1 MRHTKEI
8 QRREIHNGALGGIR
22 VAQAFPMDAE
32 GPRMG
37 TQGMKENGQ

>member
-8 QRREIHNGALGGIR
+8 QRREDAQWCIR
-22 VAQAFPMDAE
+22 GAQAFPVDAE
-32 GPRMG
+32 EPRMG